1 MSGLEK
7 FVYKT
12 LKSKPMQ
19 DLSKHRYLTLRFNNK
34 ISHHELP
41 LLRGAINET
50 LKDKSNILF
59 HNHEGD
65 GYRYAYPL
73 IQYKRINQQAALVC
87 INEGTEAVGLLLMQG
102 NFACRLG
109 KQEMQMEIS
118 GVKAGQVLIQ
128 TWDSSFS
135 YYLRKW
141 LPLNQDNYDE
151 FQKLEGIAEKCSF
164 LERILI
170 GNILSMGKGL
180 GVHFEKEITCKI
192 TQLSEPRLMKLKGI
206 KMMAFDVE
214 FKSNVSLPDYFGL
227 GKGASLG
234 FGMVA
239 GKRQRN
245 QE

>member
-1 MSGLEK
+1 MI
-7 FVYKT
+7 KT
-12 LKSKPMQ
+12 SKI
-19 DLSKHRYLTLRFNNK
+19 RYLTLKFNNK
-34 ISHHELP
+34 IAHHELP
-41 LLRGAINET
+41 LVRGAINET
-50 LKDKSNILF
+50 LHDKSSVLF

-65 GYRYAYPL
+65 GFRYAYPL
-73 IQYKRINQQAALVC
+73 IQYKRINQQASLVC
-87 INEGTEAVGLLLMQG
+87 INEGTEAVGLLLMRG
-102 NFACRLG
+102 NFVCRLG
-109 KQEMQMEIS
+109 ENEVELEIDA
-118 GVKAGQVLIQ
+118 VKAGQALIQ
-128 TWDSSFS
+128 TWDSAFA
-135 YYLRKW
+135 YHLRKW

>member
-1 MSGLEK
+1 MQIPPK
-7 FVYKT
+7 
-12 LKSKPMQ
+12 LK
-19 DLSKHRYLTLRFNNK
+19 YLTLRFKNK

-41 LLRGAINET
+41 MLRGAINET
-50 LKDKSNILF
+50 LNNKSNVLF

-65 GYRYAYPL
+65 GFRYSYPL

-102 NFACRLG
+102 NFVCRLG
-109 KQEMQMEIS
+109 EREVEMEIS
-118 GVKAGQVLIQ
+118 GVKAGQIVMQ
-128 TWDSSFS
+128 AWDSTFG

-141 LPLNQDNYDE
+141 LPLNQDNYEE

-180 GVHFEKEITCKI
+180 GVHFDREVTCTITH
-192 TQLSEPRLMKLKGI
+192 LSEPRLMKLKNV
-206 KMMAFDVE
+206 KMMAFDIE
-214 FKSNVSLPDYFGL
+214 FKSNVSLPEYFGL

-239 GKRQRN
+239 GKTTKN
-245 QE
+245 D

>member
-1 MSGLEK
+1 
-7 FVYKT
+7 
-12 LKSKPMQ
+12 MQ
-19 DLSKHRYLTLRFNNK
+19 QLPKQKYLILRFTNK
-34 ISHHELP
+34 IAHHELP

-50 LKDKSNILF
+50 LKDKSSVLF

-65 GYRYAYPL
+65 GFRYAYPL

-102 NFACRLG
+102 NFVCRLG
-109 KQEMQMEIS
+109 EHEVEMVID
-118 GVKAGQVLIQ
+118 GVKAGQALIQ
-128 TWDSSFS
+128 TWDTAFA
-135 YYLRKW
+135 YHLRKW

-151 FQKLEGIAEKCSF
+151 FQKFEGIAEKCSF

-180 GVHFEKEITCKI
+180 GVHFDKEITCKI
-192 TQLSEPRLMKLKGI
+192 THLSEPRLIKLKGI

-214 FKSNVSLPDYFGL
+214 FKSNISLPDYFGL

>member
-1 MSGLEK
+1 MQ
-7 FVYKT
+7 KT
-12 LKSKPMQ
+12 PKIK
-19 DLSKHRYLTLRFNNK
+19 YLTLKFNNK
-34 ISHHELP
+34 IAHHELP
-41 LLRGAINET
+41 LLRGAINES
-50 LKDKSNILF
+50 LQDKSSVLF

-65 GYRYAYPL
+65 GFRYAYPL
-73 IQYKRINQQAALVC
+73 IQYKCINQQASLVC

-102 NFACRLG
+102 NFVCRLG
-109 KQEMQMEIS
+109 ENEVELEIDA
-118 GVKAGQVLIQ
+118 VKAGQALLQ
-128 TWDSSFS
+128 TWDSAFA
-135 YYLRKW
+135 YHLRKW
-141 LPLNQDNYDE
+141 LPLNQDNYEE
-151 FQKLEGIAEKCSF
+151 FQQLEGIAEKCSF

-239 GKRQRN
+239 GKRI
-245 QE
+245 EK

>member
-1 MSGLEK
+1 MQ
-7 FVYKT
+7 KT
-12 LKSKPMQ
+12 PKIK
-19 DLSKHRYLTLRFNNK
+19 YLTLKFNNK
-34 ISHHELP
+34 IAHHELP
-41 LLRGAINET
+41 LLRGAINES
-50 LKDKSNILF
+50 LQDKSSVLF

-65 GYRYAYPL
+65 GFRYAYPL
-73 IQYKRINQQAALVC
+73 IQYKCINQQASLVC

-102 NFACRLG
+102 NFVCRLG
-109 KQEMQMEIS
+109 ENEVELEIDA
-118 GVKAGQVLIQ
+118 VKAGQALLQI
-128 TWDSSFS
+128 WDSAFA
-135 YYLRKW
+135 YHLRKW
-141 LPLNQDNYDE
+141 LPLNQDNYEE
-151 FQKLEGIAEKCSF
+151 FQQLEGIAEKCSF

-239 GKRQRN
+239 GKRI
-245 QE
+245 EK